1 MMRQA
6 SKLATATVLPS
17 QLHTSSMGTI
27 QALGRSRPRVLRES
41 WGVPRSVLIVEDEL
55 FVAMDLTHVFE
66 DHGWI
71 VLGPAP
77 SVHRAL
83 QILEEKLPTVAI
95 LDVNLRDELVTPVAA
110 VLRDRSIPFV
120 VASAVSDPHQL
131 CGEFGNGVPILHK
144 PVDEFQLL
152 YIVDQLASHMPARSG
167 GVSQ

>member
-1 MMRQA
+1 
-6 SKLATATVLPS
+6 V
-17 QLHTSSMGTI
+17 
-27 QALGRSRPRVLRES
+27 EN

-83 QILEEKLPTVAI
+83 QILEEELPTVAI

-110 VLRDRSIPFV
+110 ALKDRSIPFV
-120 VASAVSDPHQL
+120 IATAVGDPRQL
-131 CGEFGNGVPILHK
+131 CGQIISGAPILGK
-144 PVDEFQLL
+144 PTDEVQLL
-152 YIVDQLASHMPARSG
+152 AVVDQLASRIPARSG
-167 GVSQ
+167 GVL

>member
-1 MMRQA
+1 
-6 SKLATATVLPS
+6 V
-17 QLHTSSMGTI
+17 
-27 QALGRSRPRVLRES
+27 EN

-83 QILEEKLPTVAI
+83 QILEEELPTVAI

-110 VLRDRSIPFV
+110 VLKDRSIPFV

-131 CGEFGNGVPILHK
+131 CGEIVSGAPILRK
-144 PVDEFQLL
+144 PVDESQLM
-152 YIVDQLASHMPARSG
+152 YIVDQLASRIPARSG
-167 GVSQ
+167 GIL